1 MNLDEWF
8 QKGWTAQEYV
18 DSMNQHQENLVYIY
32 EHFKVNPE
40 DYPLFERLQKK
51 NMRAIILTED
61 WCGDAMLNIP
71 IFLRLAEAGHIQTR
85 FLLRD
90 ENLELMDQYLTNGS
104 SRSIPKIIFLHPNGK
119 EIGTWGP
126 RAEKVQQFIDHA
138 VQNLPDQYSNDFE
151 EKRNEMLKFV
161 TKAYRDNRDFWS
173 FVYEDM
179 KITLQ

>member
-18 DSMNQHQENLVYIY
+18 DSMEKNQENLIYIY

-51 NMRAIILTED
+51 NLRAIILTED

-71 IFLRLAEAGHIQTR
+71 IFLRLAEASHIQTR

-90 ENLELMDQYLTNGS
+90 ENPQLMDQYLTNGS
-104 SRSIPKIIFLHPNGK
+104 SRSIPKIIFLNPNGQ
-119 EIGTWGP
+119 EIETWGP
-126 RAEKVQQFIDHA
+126 RAVELQQFIDHA
-138 VQNLPDQYSNDFE
+138 VQNLPDQDAEDFE
-151 EKRNEMLKFV
+151 
-161 TKAYRDNRDFWS
+161 
-173 FVYEDM
+173 
-179 KITLQ
+179 